1 MKRRRKKLMVII
13 PVAVVCV
20 AGAGTVGYFKVAHT
34 KPAQNVTVQAQSA
47 EAKKG
52 NLSKTIVGT
61 GNLELAEAEDQDA
74 PSGLEI
80 SEVMV
85 ESGDEVK
92 EGDVLAVVD
101 ESSILEAMEQ
111 VQEEISQLD
120 ESIQEYQD
128 SDEENVIES
137 SVSGR
142 VKKINVS
149 AGSDVSDTMVSD
161 GALMVLS
168 LDGKMAVSLSGV
180 SGVSAG
186 DSVTV
191 TLSSGAQVTGTVDSV
206 SGKDCVVTLTDNG
219 TTYGDKVTVT
229 DSSGQELG
237 SGELT
242 IHEPLEITG
251 TSGTV
256 SAVDVSENASVS
268 EGTTLLTLEGSA
280 NETQYQELLAKREA
294 RTATLK
300 KLIQLKADP
309 EIKAEISG
317 TVQSVN
323 VSAGSSTTTDSSGS
337 SSGSSSSGSSGSGK
351 TVSQMSYV
359 RSGNDT
365 TAGNAVQLISLGSTT
380 ASEADTSVVRCSD
393 TGEAVSSDNM
403 TDISDSAVNDQE
415 TGETEEVISLQS
427 DSEQEAEAVALS
439 SSDTD
444 FSSDADGEEDSSN
457 EDTSETSTALQFA
470 IATEGSSTSSTLVIA
485 APVTGQTPVT
495 SVNASDGSY
504 TGSVAWNPG
513 DDSFQ
518 EKTVYQ
524 AVVSLTAGDGY
535 VFRSDSISAIAL
547 GTVSGVSVSQD
558 GKNMSFQITFPETA
572 AQAEEIKKDDSG
584 DGKDPDPADNGEN
597 TDDNKDHDADQ
608 SKDTDQ
614 ITDGTNAASGNT
626 SDQNSSGS
634 DSSDGKS
641 TADNGTDSTSE
652 NNGTDG
658 AAAQSGNDSQTG
670 NNTASGNSAGTSAS
684 VNSASGTSAGASQ
697 TSDTQ
702 ETDSSTSGTELSA
715 SEYSTDVA
723 LFTISPDDTMTL
735 EVSVDELD
743 INSVEIGQEAVVTF
757 DAIEDE
763 EFTGEVTEIGNT
775 ASVNGGVAKYTV
787 SVSVPKDEEM
797 KQGMNASATI
807 TIENREN
814 VITIP
819 VNALQEKGD
828 KVFVY
833 TEKDEDGNLSG
844 ETEVTTGLSDGTT
857 VEITEGLSEG
867 DTVYYNKSGNTD
879 SGSGNASGMP
889 DGMGD
894 FGDMSGGPGGNSD
907 SGNSGGPGGN
917 GGGPGGSGSSGGN
930 GGGTPPNM

>member
-1 MKRRRKKLMVII
+1 MKRRRKRLMVII
-13 PVAVVCV
+13 PVAAVCV

-34 KPAQNVTVQAQSA
+34 KPAQKTAAKTQSA

-61 GNLELAEAEDQDA
+61 GNLDLAEAEEQYV

-80 SEVMV
+80 REVMA
-85 ESGDEVK
+85 ESGDQVK

-111 VQEEISQLD
+111 VQSEISELD
-120 ESIQEYQD
+120 ESIREYQD
-128 SDEENVIES
+128 SDEENVIEA

-180 SGVSAG
+180 SGVAAG

-191 TLSSGAQVTGTVDSV
+191 TLSSGTQVTGTVDFV
-206 SGKDCVVTLTDNG
+206 SGEECMVTLTDNG
-219 TTYGDKVTVT
+219 TTYGDTVTVT
-229 DSSGQELG
+229 DSSGKELG
-237 SGELT
+237 RGGLV

-256 SAVDVSENASVS
+256 SAVNVSENASVS
-268 EGTTLLTLEGSA
+268 EGTVLLTLEGSA

-294 RTATLK
+294 RTVTLK

-323 VSAGSSTTTDSSGS
+323 VSAGSGTSTDSSSGS
-337 SSGSSSSGSSGSGK
+337 SSDKSSSGSSGSGK
-351 TVSQMSYV
+351 TVSQMSYTG
-359 RSGNDT
+359 SGSDT
-365 TAGNAVQLISLGSTT
+365 TEKGAVQLITLSSTAT
-380 ASEADTSVVRCSD
+380 AGENAGMIICSD
-393 TGEAVSSDNM
+393 TGESVS
-403 TDISDSAVNDQE
+403 
-415 TGETEEVISLQS
+415 L
-427 DSEQEAEAVALS
+427 
-439 SSDTD
+439 
-444 FSSDADGEEDSSN
+444 SDADISSDVEGEEDSFN
-457 EDTSETSTALQFA
+457 EDAAETATALQFT
-470 IATEGSSTSSTLVIA
+470 IVQEGTGTASALVIT

-495 SVNASDGSY
+495 SVSAEDGSY
-504 TGSVAWNPG
+504 TGTVTWDPG
-513 DDSFQ
+513 DDNFR

-524 AVVSLTAGDGY
+524 AAVSLTAGDGY
-535 VFRSDSISAIAL
+535 AFQADSISGITL
-547 GTVSGVSVSQD
+547 GTVSGISVSQD
-558 GKNMSFQITFPETA
+558 GKSMSFQITFPETA
-572 AQAEEIKKDDSG
+572 TVAEDVKKEDSG
-584 DGKDPDPADNGEN
+584 NENPD
-597 TDDNKDHDADQ
+597 
-608 SKDTDQ
+608 
-614 ITDGTNAASGNT
+614 
-626 SDQNSSGS
+626 
-634 DSSDGKS
+634 
-641 TADNGTDSTSE
+641 TADNGSSTDDGIDGISDGTDSQQRNGSGQDDKDSTSFNE
-652 NNGTDG
+652 NTSVVNRTNSSEEGKGTG
-658 AAAQSGNDSQTG
+658 VNSAQSGKDQSE
-670 NNTASGNSAGTSAS
+670 NNAVSGNSVGTS
-684 VNSASGTSAGASQ
+684 VNNIFGSSSDALQAGE
-697 TSDTQ
+697 TQ
-702 ETDSSTSGTELSA
+702 ETGSSATTSGTELSA
-715 SEYSTDVA
+715 SEYSTDVVP
-723 LFTISPDDTMTL
+723 FTISPDDTMTL

-757 DAIEDE
+757 DAIEE
-763 EFTGEVTEIGNT
+763 KEFTGEVTEIGNA

-819 VNALQEKGD
+819 VNALQEKGE
-828 KVFVY
+828 KIFVY

-844 ETEVTTGLSDGTT
+844 ETEVTTGLSDGST

-867 DTVYYNKSGNTD
+867 DTVYYSKTGNTD
-879 SGSGNASGMP
+879 SGNSSDSGMP
-889 DGMGD
+889 GDMDG
-894 FGDMSGGPGGNSD
+894 MSGGPGGNSD
-907 SGNSGGPGGN
+907 SGNGGGFGENGGPSGGGN
-917 GGGPGGSGSSGGN
+917 RG

>member
-1 MKRRRKKLMVII
+1 MKRRRKRLMVII
-13 PVAVVCV
+13 LVAAVCV

-34 KPAQNVTVQAQSA
+34 KPVQNVTAQAQSA

-111 VQEEISQLD
+111 VQDEISQLD

-149 AGSDVSDTMVSD
+149 AGSDLSDIMVSD

-191 TLSSGAQVTGTVDSV
+191 TLSSGTQVTGTVDSA
-206 SGKDCVVTLTDNG
+206 SGEDCVVTLTDNG
-219 TTYGDKVTVT
+219 TTYGDTVIVT

-256 SAVDVSENASVS
+256 SAVNVSENASVS

-323 VSAGSSTTTDSSGS
+323 VSAGSSTTTDSSSGS

-359 RSGNDT
+359 VSGSDT

-380 ASEADTSVVRCSD
+380 SIAAIEANVNASVVRCSD
-393 TGEAVSSDNM
+393 TGAAVSSDSVTN
-403 TDISDSAVNDQE
+403 IADSNLNSQE
-415 TGETEEVISLQS
+415 TGETEEIISLQT
-427 DSEQEAEAVALS
+427 DTEQQAEAVALA

-444 FSSDADGEEDSSN
+444 FSSDVGGEGDSSGEN
-457 EDTSETSTALQFA
+457 TSETSTTLQFA
-470 IATEGSSTSSTLVIA
+470 IATEGTSTASSLVIA

-495 SVNASDGSY
+495 SVSATDGSY
-504 TGSVAWNPG
+504 TGTVAWNPG

-524 AVVSLTAGDGY
+524 AVVTLTAGDGY
-535 VFRSDSISAIAL
+535 VFQAGSVSGITL
-547 GTVSGVSVSQD
+547 GTVSGICVSQD
-558 GKNMSFQITFPETA
+558 GKSMSFQITFPETA
-572 AQAEEIKKDDSG
+572 AETEDIKKDDSG
-584 DGKDPDPADNGEN
+584 DGKTSDSTDNGKN
-597 TDDNKDHDADQ
+597 ADDNKDNDA
-608 SKDTDQ
+608 DQ
-614 ITDGTNAASGNT
+614 ITDRAAGQTGNNSGQNGTGST
-626 SDQNSSGS
+626 SSNGK
-634 DSSDGKS
+634 DSSD
-641 TADNGTDSTSE
+641 NGTNSTSE
-652 NNGTDG
+652 TNGNST
-658 AAAQSGNDSQTG
+658 QSGNDQ
-670 NNTASGNSAGTSAS
+670 SGNGAGTSA
-684 VNSASGTSAGASQ
+684 NNISGSSSGAAQ
-697 TSDTQ
+697 TEDTQ
-702 ETDSSTSGTELSA
+702 ETDSSASTSGTELST

-743 INSVEIGQEAVVTF
+743 INSVEIGQEAAVTF
-757 DAIEDE
+757 DAIEDK

-787 SVSVPKDEEM
+787 SVSVPKDDEM

-807 TIENREN
+807 TIVNREH

-819 VNALQEKGD
+819 VNALQEKGN

-879 SGSGNASGMP
+879 SGSGNDSGMP

>member
-34 KPAQNVTVQAQSA
+34 KPVQNVTVQAQSA

-180 SGVSAG
+180 SVVSVG

-191 TLSSGAQVTGTVDSV
+191 TLSSGTQVTGTVDSV

-219 TTYGDKVTVT
+219 TTYGDTVTVT

-256 SAVDVSENASVS
+256 SAVNVSENASVS

-323 VSAGSSTTTDSSGS
+323 VSAGSSTTTDSS
-337 SSGSSSSGSSGSGK
+337 SGSSSGSSGSGK

-359 RSGNDT
+359 VSGS
-365 TAGNAVQLISLGSTT
+365 V
-380 ASEADTSVVRCSD
+380 SVVRCSD
-393 TGEAVSSDNM
+393 TGAAVSSDSV
-403 TDISDSAVNDQE
+403 TDISESDMNSQE
-415 TGETEEVISLQS
+415 AGET
-427 DSEQEAEAVALS
+427 DTEQQTEIVALA
-439 SSDTD
+439 SSDAY
-444 FSSDADGEEDSSN
+444 FSSDVDGEEDSSG
-457 EDTSETSTALQFA
+457 EDTAETSTTLQFA
-470 IATEGSSTSSTLVIA
+470 IATEGTSTASSLVIA
-485 APVTGQTPVT
+485 APVTGQMPVT
-495 SVNASDGSY
+495 SVSATDGSY
-504 TGSVAWNPG
+504 TGTVAWNPG
-513 DDSFQ
+513 DGSFQ

-524 AVVSLTAGDGY
+524 AVVTLTAGDGY
-535 VFRSDSISAIAL
+535 VFQAGSISQIAL
-547 GTVSGVSVSQD
+547 GTVSGISVSQD
-558 GKNMSFQITFPETA
+558 GKSMSFQITFPETA
-572 AQAEEIKKDDSG
+572 AAEDIKKDDSG
-584 DGKDPDPADNGEN
+584 NGNDSTTDGKS
-597 TDDNKDHDADQ
+597 TDDNKDNDADQ
-608 SKDTDQ
+608 V
-614 ITDGTNAASGNT
+614 TDGADGQSGT
-626 SDQNSSGS
+626 
-634 DSSDGKS
+634 DS
-641 TADNGTDSTSE
+641 ADNGTDS
-652 NNGTDG
+652 
-658 AAAQSGNDSQTG
+658 
-670 NNTASGNSAGTSAS
+670 ASGNSGTDGNSTQSGNNQSGGSAASGNSGGTSVS
-684 VNSASGTSAGASQ
+684 DASGSSSGASQ
-697 TSDTQ
+697 TGDSQ

-879 SGSGNASGMP
+879 SGNGNDSGMP

-917 GGGPGGSGSSGGN
+917 GGGPGGSGNSGGN

>member
-20 AGAGTVGYFKVAHT
+20 AGAGIVGYFKVAHT
-34 KPAQNVTVQAQSA
+34 KPVQNVTVQAQSA

-120 ESIQEYQD
+120 ESIREYQD

-186 DSVTV
+186 DSVTI
-191 TLSSGAQVTGTVDSV
+191 TLSSGTQVTGTVDSV

-219 TTYGDKVTVT
+219 TTYGDTVTVT

-256 SAVDVSENASVS
+256 SAVNVSENASVS

-323 VSAGSSTTTDSSGS
+323 VSAGSSTTTDSS
-337 SSGSSSSGSSGSGK
+337 SGSSSGSSGSGK

-359 RSGNDT
+359 VSGS
-365 TAGNAVQLISLGSTT
+365 V
-380 ASEADTSVVRCSD
+380 SVVRCSD
-393 TGEAVSSDNM
+393 TGAAVSSDSV
-403 TDISDSAVNDQE
+403 TDISESDMNSQE
-415 TGETEEVISLQS
+415 AGET
-427 DSEQEAEAVALS
+427 DTEQQTEIVALA
-439 SSDTD
+439 SSDAY
-444 FSSDADGEEDSSN
+444 FSSDVDGEEDSSG
-457 EDTSETSTALQFA
+457 EDTAETSTTLQFA
-470 IATEGSSTSSTLVIA
+470 IATEGTSTASSLVIA
-485 APVTGQTPVT
+485 APVTGQMPVT
-495 SVNASDGSY
+495 SVSATDGSY
-504 TGSVAWNPG
+504 TGTVAWNPG
-513 DDSFQ
+513 DGSFQ

-524 AVVSLTAGDGY
+524 AVVTLTAGDGY
-535 VFRSDSISAIAL
+535 VFQAGSISQIAL
-547 GTVSGVSVSQD
+547 GTVSGISVSQD
-558 GKNMSFQITFPETA
+558 GKSMSFQITFPETA
-572 AQAEEIKKDDSG
+572 AAEDIKKDDSG
-584 DGKDPDPADNGEN
+584 NGNDSTTDGKS
-597 TDDNKDHDADQ
+597 TDDNKDNDADQ
-608 SKDTDQ
+608 V
-614 ITDGTNAASGNT
+614 TDGADGQSGT
-626 SDQNSSGS
+626 
-634 DSSDGKS
+634 DS
-641 TADNGTDSTSE
+641 ADNGTDS
-652 NNGTDG
+652 
-658 AAAQSGNDSQTG
+658 
-670 NNTASGNSAGTSAS
+670 ASGNSGTDGNSTQSGNNQSGGSAASGNSGGTSVS
-684 VNSASGTSAGASQ
+684 DASGSSSGASQ
-697 TSDTQ
+697 TGDSQ

-879 SGSGNASGMP
+879 SGNGNDSGMP

-917 GGGPGGSGSSGGN
+917 GGGPGGSGNSGGN
-930 GGGTPPNM
+930 GGGTLPNM

>member
-20 AGAGTVGYFKVAHT
+20 AGVGTVGYFKVAHT
-34 KPAQNVTVQAQSA
+34 KPVQNVTVQAQSA

-85 ESGDEVK
+85 ESGDEAK

-191 TLSSGAQVTGTVDSV
+191 TLSSGTQVTGTVDSV

-219 TTYGDKVTVT
+219 TTYGDTVTVT

-256 SAVDVSENASVS
+256 SAVNVSENASVC

-317 TVQSVN
+317 TIQSVN
-323 VSAGSSTTTDSSGS
+323 VSAGSSTTTDSS
-337 SSGSSSSGSSGSGK
+337 SGSSSGSSGSGK

-359 RSGNDT
+359 VSGS
-365 TAGNAVQLISLGSTT
+365 V
-380 ASEADTSVVRCSD
+380 SVVRCSD
-393 TGEAVSSDNM
+393 TGAAVSSDSV
-403 TDISDSAVNDQE
+403 TDISESDMNSQE
-415 TGETEEVISLQS
+415 AGET
-427 DSEQEAEAVALS
+427 DTEQQTEIVALAS
-439 SSDTD
+439 SNAY
-444 FSSDADGEEDSSN
+444 FSLDVDGEEDSSG
-457 EDTSETSTALQFA
+457 EDTAETSTTLQFA
-470 IATEGSSTSSTLVIA
+470 IATEGTSTASSLVIA
-485 APVTGQTPVT
+485 APVTGQMPVT
-495 SVNASDGSY
+495 SVSATDGSY
-504 TGSVAWNPG
+504 TGTVAWNPG
-513 DDSFQ
+513 DGSFQ

-524 AVVSLTAGDGY
+524 AVVTLTAGDGY
-535 VFRSDSISAIAL
+535 VFQAGSISQIAL
-547 GTVSGVSVSQD
+547 GTVSGISVSQD
-558 GKNMSFQITFPETA
+558 GKSMSFQITFPETA
-572 AQAEEIKKDDSG
+572 AAEDIKKDDSG
-584 DGKDPDPADNGEN
+584 NGNDSTTDGKS
-597 TDDNKDHDADQ
+597 TDDNKDNDADQ
-608 SKDTDQ
+608 V
-614 ITDGTNAASGNT
+614 TDGADGQSGT
-626 SDQNSSGS
+626 
-634 DSSDGKS
+634 DS
-641 TADNGTDSTSE
+641 ADNGTDS
-652 NNGTDG
+652 
-658 AAAQSGNDSQTG
+658 
-670 NNTASGNSAGTSAS
+670 ASGNSGTDGNSTQSGNNQSGGSAAFGNSGGTSVS
-684 VNSASGTSAGASQ
+684 DASGSSSGASQ
-697 TSDTQ
+697 TGDSQ

-735 EVSVDELD
+735 EVSVDEQD

-879 SGSGNASGMP
+879 SGSGNDSGMP

>member
-34 KPAQNVTVQAQSA
+34 KPVQNVTVQAQSA

-180 SGVSAG
+180 SGVSVG

-191 TLSSGAQVTGTVDSV
+191 TLSSGTQVTGTVDSV

-219 TTYGDKVTVT
+219 TTYGETVTVT

-256 SAVDVSENASVS
+256 SAVNVSENASVS

-323 VSAGSSTTTDSSGS
+323 VSAGSSTTTDSS
-337 SSGSSSSGSSGSGK
+337 SGSSSGSSGSGK

-359 RSGNDT
+359 VSGS
-365 TAGNAVQLISLGSTT
+365 V
-380 ASEADTSVVRCSD
+380 SVVRCSD
-393 TGEAVSSDNM
+393 TGAAVSSDSV
-403 TDISDSAVNDQE
+403 TDISESDMNSQE
-415 TGETEEVISLQS
+415 AGET
-427 DSEQEAEAVALS
+427 DTEQQTEIVALA
-439 SSDTD
+439 SSDAY
-444 FSSDADGEEDSSN
+444 FSSDVDGEEDSSG
-457 EDTSETSTALQFA
+457 EDTAETSTTLQFA
-470 IATEGSSTSSTLVIA
+470 IATEGTSTATSLVIA
-485 APVTGQTPVT
+485 APVTGQMPVT
-495 SVNASDGSY
+495 SVSATDGSY
-504 TGSVAWNPG
+504 TGTVAWNPG
-513 DDSFQ
+513 DGSFQ

-524 AVVSLTAGDGY
+524 AVVTLTAGDGY
-535 VFRSDSISAIAL
+535 VFQAGSISQIAL
-547 GTVSGVSVSQD
+547 GTVSGISVSQD
-558 GKNMSFQITFPETA
+558 GKSMSFQITFPETA
-572 AQAEEIKKDDSG
+572 AAEDIKKDDSG
-584 DGKDPDPADNGEN
+584 NGNDFTTDGKS
-597 TDDNKDHDADQ
+597 TDDNKDNDADQ
-608 SKDTDQ
+608 V
-614 ITDGTNAASGNT
+614 TDGADGQSGT
-626 SDQNSSGS
+626 
-634 DSSDGKS
+634 DS
-641 TADNGTDSTSE
+641 ADNGTDS
-652 NNGTDG
+652 
-658 AAAQSGNDSQTG
+658 
-670 NNTASGNSAGTSAS
+670 ASGNSGTDGNSTQSGNNQSGGSAASGNSGGTSVS
-684 VNSASGTSAGASQ
+684 DASGSSSGASQ
-697 TSDTQ
+697 TGDSQ

-879 SGSGNASGMP
+879 SGNGNDSGMP

-917 GGGPGGSGSSGGN
+917 GGGPGGSGNSGGN

>member
-34 KPAQNVTVQAQSA
+34 KPVQNVTVQAQSA

-180 SGVSAG
+180 SGVSVG

-191 TLSSGAQVTGTVDSV
+191 TLSSGTQVTGTVDSV

-219 TTYGDKVTVT
+219 TTYGDTVTVT

-256 SAVDVSENASVS
+256 SAVNVSENASVS

-323 VSAGSSTTTDSSGS
+323 VSAGSSTTTDSS
-337 SSGSSSSGSSGSGK
+337 SGSSSGSSGSGK

-359 RSGNDT
+359 VSGS
-365 TAGNAVQLISLGSTT
+365 V
-380 ASEADTSVVRCSD
+380 SVVRCSD
-393 TGEAVSSDNM
+393 TGAAVSSDSV
-403 TDISDSAVNDQE
+403 TDISESDMNSQE
-415 TGETEEVISLQS
+415 AGET
-427 DSEQEAEAVALS
+427 DTEQQTEIVALA
-439 SSDTD
+439 SSDAY
-444 FSSDADGEEDSSN
+444 FSSDVDGEEDSSG
-457 EDTSETSTALQFA
+457 EDTAETSTTLQFA
-470 IATEGSSTSSTLVIA
+470 IATEGTSTASSLVIA
-485 APVTGQTPVT
+485 APVTGQMPVT
-495 SVNASDGSY
+495 SVSATDGSY
-504 TGSVAWNPG
+504 TGTVAWNPG
-513 DDSFQ
+513 DGSFQ

-524 AVVSLTAGDGY
+524 AVVTLTAGDGY
-535 VFRSDSISAIAL
+535 VFQAGSISQIVL
-547 GTVSGVSVSQD
+547 GTVSGISVSQD
-558 GKNMSFQITFPETA
+558 GKSMSFQITFPETA
-572 AQAEEIKKDDSG
+572 AAEDIKKDDSG
-584 DGKDPDPADNGEN
+584 NGNDFTTDGKS
-597 TDDNKDHDADQ
+597 TDDNKDNDADQ
-608 SKDTDQ
+608 V
-614 ITDGTNAASGNT
+614 TDGADGQSGT
-626 SDQNSSGS
+626 
-634 DSSDGKS
+634 DS
-641 TADNGTDSTSE
+641 ADNGTDS
-652 NNGTDG
+652 
-658 AAAQSGNDSQTG
+658 
-670 NNTASGNSAGTSAS
+670 ASGNSGTDGNSTQSGNNQSGGSAASGNSGGTSVS
-684 VNSASGTSAGASQ
+684 DASGSSSGASQ
-697 TSDTQ
+697 TGDSQ

-879 SGSGNASGMP
+879 SGNGNDSGMP

-917 GGGPGGSGSSGGN
+917 GGGPGGSGNSGGN

>member
-34 KPAQNVTVQAQSA
+34 KPVQNVTVQAQSA

-180 SGVSAG
+180 SGVSVG

-191 TLSSGAQVTGTVDSV
+191 TLSSGTQVTGTVDSV

-219 TTYGDKVTVT
+219 TTYGDTVTVT

-256 SAVDVSENASVS
+256 SAVNVSENASVS

-294 RTATLK
+294 RTETLK

-309 EIKAEISG
+309 EIKVEISG

-323 VSAGSSTTTDSSGS
+323 VSAGSSTTTDSS
-337 SSGSSSSGSSGSGK
+337 SGSSSGSSGSGK

-359 RSGNDT
+359 VSGS
-365 TAGNAVQLISLGSTT
+365 VSV
-380 ASEADTSVVRCSD
+380 SVVRCSD
-393 TGEAVSSDNM
+393 TGAAVSSDSV
-403 TDISDSAVNDQE
+403 TDISESDMNSQE
-415 TGETEEVISLQS
+415 AGET
-427 DSEQEAEAVALS
+427 DTEQQTEIVALA
-439 SSDTD
+439 SSDAY
-444 FSSDADGEEDSSN
+444 FSSDVDGEEDSSG
-457 EDTSETSTALQFA
+457 EDTAETSTTLQFA
-470 IATEGSSTSSTLVIA
+470 IATEGTSTASFLVIA
-485 APVTGQTPVT
+485 APVTGQMPVT
-495 SVNASDGSY
+495 SVSATDGSY
-504 TGSVAWNPG
+504 TGTVAWNPG
-513 DDSFQ
+513 DGSFQ

-524 AVVSLTAGDGY
+524 AVVTLTAGDGY
-535 VFRSDSISAIAL
+535 VFQAGSISQIAL
-547 GTVSGVSVSQD
+547 GTVSGISVSQD
-558 GKNMSFQITFPETA
+558 GKSMSFQITFPETA
-572 AQAEEIKKDDSG
+572 AAEDIKKDDSG
-584 DGKDPDPADNGEN
+584 NGNDSTTDGKS
-597 TDDNKDHDADQ
+597 TDDNKDNDADQ
-608 SKDTDQ
+608 V
-614 ITDGTNAASGNT
+614 TDGADGQSGK
-626 SDQNSSGS
+626 
-634 DSSDGKS
+634 DS
-641 TADNGTDSTSE
+641 ADNGTDS
-652 NNGTDG
+652 
-658 AAAQSGNDSQTG
+658 
-670 NNTASGNSAGTSAS
+670 ASGNSGTDGNSTQSGNNQSGGSAASGNSGGTSVS
-684 VNSASGTSAGASQ
+684 DASGSSSGASQ
-697 TSDTQ
+697 TGDSQ

-807 TIENREN
+807 TIENCEN

-879 SGSGNASGMP
+879 SGNGNDSGMP

>member
-1 MKRRRKKLMVII
+1 MKRRHKKLMVII
-13 PVAVVCV
+13 PAAAICV

-34 KPAQNVTVQAQSA
+34 KPIQKETVAAQSA
-47 EAKKG
+47 EARKG

-61 GNLELAEAEDQDA
+61 GNLELADSEDQEA

-80 SEVMV
+80 SEVKV

-92 EGDVLAVVD
+92 KGDVLAVVD
-101 ESSILEAMEQ
+101 ESSILEAMES
-111 VQEEISQLD
+111 VQNEISELD
-120 ESIQEYQD
+120 KSIQEYQD
-128 SDEENVIES
+128 SDEDNVIES

-149 AGSDVSDTMVSD
+149 AGTDISDTMLSD

-168 LDGKMAVSLSGV
+168 LDGKMEVSLSKV
-180 SGVSAG
+180 SGAATG

-191 TLSSGAQVTGTVDSV
+191 TLSSGTQVTGTVDSV
-206 SGKDCVVTLTDNG
+206 SGETCVVTLTDNG
-219 TTYGDKVTVT
+219 TTDGDTVTVT
-229 DSSGQELG
+229 DSDGNKLG
-237 SGELT
+237 SGKLT

-256 SAVDVSENASVS
+256 SAVNVSENASVF

-294 RTATLK
+294 RTVTLK
-300 KLIQLKADP
+300 KLIRLKADP

-323 VSAGSSTTTDSSGS
+323 ASTGSSTTSNSSGS
-337 SSGSSSSGSSGSGK
+337 SSGSSDSGSGK

-359 RSGNDT
+359 KSGRDT
-365 TAGNAVQLISLGSTT
+365 NTGNAVQLISLNNTT
-380 ASEADTSVVRCSD
+380 ATDVNMTQTGASVSAVKCSD
-393 TGEAVSSDNM
+393 TGSTDSSDCVS
-403 TDISDSAVNDQE
+403 DISDSDRDDQE
-415 TGETEEVISLQS
+415 TGDMSENISLL
-427 DSEQEAEAVALS
+427 A

-444 FSSDADGEEDSSN
+444 FFSDDDGKDDSSGT
-457 EDTSETSTALQFA
+457 DISETSTVLQFS
-470 IATEGSSTSSTLVIA
+470 IATEGTSTASSLVVTT
-485 APVTGQTPVT
+485 PLTGQAPVT
-495 SVNASDGSY
+495 SVNAADGSY
-504 TGSVAWNPG
+504 TGTISWNPDNG
-513 DDSFQ
+513 TFR
-518 EKTVYQ
+518 EKTIYQ
-524 AVVSLTAGDGY
+524 AVISLTAEDGY
-535 VFRSDSISAIAL
+535 VFQAGSISGIAL
-547 GTVSGVSVSQD
+547 GTVSGISVSQD
-558 GKNMSFQITFPETA
+558 GKTMSFQITFPETA
-572 AQAEEIKKDDSG
+572 AQAEEVKKDSSDT
-584 DGKDPDPADNGEN
+584 DNGKDSDSTDNGRD
-597 TDDNKDHDADQ
+597 TDDN
-608 SKDTDQ
+608 TNQ
-614 ITDGTNAASGNT
+614 ITDGTGSQSENNSGQDGSAA
-626 SDQNSSGS
+626 
-634 DSSDGKS
+634 
-641 TADNGTDSTSE
+641 NGTDKGNE

-658 AAAQSGNDSQTG
+658 NSTQNGSNGQSGNNDAAG
-670 NNTASGNSAGTSAS
+670 NNTGTSA
-684 VNSASGTSAGASQ
+684 NGASGASSGSTSTDSQETASSKS
-697 TSDTQ
+697 TSD
-702 ETDSSTSGTELSA
+702 TELSA

-735 EVSVDELD
+735 DVSVDELD
-743 INSVEIGQEAVVTF
+743 INSVEIGQEAAVTF

-787 SVSVPKDEEM
+787 SISVPKDEAM

-833 TEKDEDGNLSG
+833 TKEDADGNLSG

-867 DTVYYNKSGNTD
+867 DTVYYNKTGSSD
-879 SGSGNASGMP
+879 SQNSDNSDMP
-889 DGMGD
+889 GGMGD
-894 FGDMSGGPGGNSD
+894 FGDMSGGHGGNSD
-907 SGNSGGPGGN
+907 SGNGGAPGGNGGPGGN
-917 GGGPGGSGSSGGN
+917 GSSGGN

>member
-1 MKRRRKKLMVII
+1 MAYLEVEGMKRRRKKIMLII
-13 PVAVVCV
+13 PAAVICV

-34 KPAQNVTVQAQSA
+34 KPVQNVTAQAQSA

-92 EGDVLAVVD
+92 EGDALAVVD

-111 VQEEISQLD
+111 VQDEISQLD

-149 AGSDVSDTMVSD
+149 AGSDLSDIMVSD

-191 TLSSGAQVTGTVDSV
+191 TLSSGTQVTGTVDSA
-206 SGKDCVVTLTDNG
+206 SGEDCVVTLTDNG
-219 TTYGDKVTVT
+219 TTYGDTVIVT

-256 SAVDVSENASVS
+256 SAVNVSENASVS

-323 VSAGSSTTTDSSGS
+323 VSAGSSTTTDSSSGS

-359 RSGNDT
+359 VSGSDT

-380 ASEADTSVVRCSD
+380 SIAAIEVNVNASVVRCSD
-393 TGEAVSSDNM
+393 TGAAVSSDSVTN
-403 TDISDSAVNDQE
+403 IADSNLNSQE
-415 TGETEEVISLQS
+415 TGETEEIISLQT
-427 DSEQEAEAVALS
+427 DTEQQAEAVALA

-444 FSSDADGEEDSSN
+444 FSSDVGGEGDSSGEN
-457 EDTSETSTALQFA
+457 TSETSTTLQFA
-470 IATEGSSTSSTLVIA
+470 IATEGTSTASSLVIA

-495 SVNASDGSY
+495 SVSATDGSY
-504 TGSVAWNPG
+504 TGTVAWNPG

-524 AVVSLTAGDGY
+524 AVVTLTAGDGY
-535 VFRSDSISAIAL
+535 VFQAGSVSGITL
-547 GTVSGVSVSQD
+547 GTVSGICVSQD
-558 GKNMSFQITFPETA
+558 GKSMSFQITFPETA
-572 AQAEEIKKDDSG
+572 AETEDIKKDDSG
-584 DGKDPDPADNGEN
+584 DGKTSDSTDNGKN
-597 TDDNKDHDADQ
+597 ADDNKDNDA
-608 SKDTDQ
+608 DQ
-614 ITDGTNAASGNT
+614 ITDRAAGQTGNNSGQNGTGST
-626 SDQNSSGS
+626 SSNGK
-634 DSSDGKS
+634 DSSD
-641 TADNGTDSTSE
+641 NGTNSTSE
-652 NNGTDG
+652 TNGNST
-658 AAAQSGNDSQTG
+658 QSGNDQ
-670 NNTASGNSAGTSAS
+670 SGNGAGTSA
-684 VNSASGTSAGASQ
+684 NNISGSSSGASQ
-697 TSDTQ
+697 TEDTQ
-702 ETDSSTSGTELSA
+702 ETDSSASTSGTELST

-743 INSVEIGQEAVVTF
+743 INSVEIGQEAAVTF
-757 DAIEDE
+757 DAIEDK

-819 VNALQEKGD
+819 VNALQEKGN

-879 SGSGNASGMP
+879 SGSGNDSGMP

-930 GGGTPPNM
+930 GGGTSPNM

>member
-1 MKRRRKKLMVII
+1 MAYLEVEGMKRRRKKIMLII
-13 PVAVVCV
+13 PAAVICV

-34 KPAQNVTVQAQSA
+34 KPVQNVTAQAQSA

-85 ESGDEVK
+85 ESGDEAK

-111 VQEEISQLD
+111 VQDEISQLD

-149 AGSDVSDTMVSD
+149 AGSDLSDIMVSD

-191 TLSSGAQVTGTVDSV
+191 TLSSGTQVTGTVDSA
-206 SGKDCVVTLTDNG
+206 SGEDCVVTLTDNG
-219 TTYGDKVTVT
+219 TTYGDTVIVT

-256 SAVDVSENASVS
+256 SAVNVSENASVS

-323 VSAGSSTTTDSSGS
+323 VSAGSSTTTDSSSGS

-359 RSGNDT
+359 VSGSDT
-365 TAGNAVQLISLGSTT
+365 TTGNAVQLISLGSTT
-380 ASEADTSVVRCSD
+380 SIAAIEANVNASVVRCSD
-393 TGEAVSSDNM
+393 TGAAVSSDSVTN
-403 TDISDSAVNDQE
+403 IADSNLNSQE
-415 TGETEEVISLQS
+415 TGETEEIISLQT
-427 DSEQEAEAVALS
+427 DTEQQAEAVALA

-444 FSSDADGEEDSSN
+444 FSSDVGGEGDSSGEN
-457 EDTSETSTALQFA
+457 TSETSTTLQFA
-470 IATEGSSTSSTLVIA
+470 IATEGTSTASSLVIA

-495 SVNASDGSY
+495 SVSATDGSY
-504 TGSVAWNPG
+504 TGTVAWNPG

-524 AVVSLTAGDGY
+524 AVVTLTAGDGY
-535 VFRSDSISAIAL
+535 VFQAGSVSGITL
-547 GTVSGVSVSQD
+547 GTVSGICVSQD
-558 GKNMSFQITFPETA
+558 GKSMSFQITFPETA
-572 AQAEEIKKDDSG
+572 AETEDIKKDDSG
-584 DGKDPDPADNGEN
+584 DGKTSDSTDNGKN
-597 TDDNKDHDADQ
+597 ADDNKDNDA
-608 SKDTDQ
+608 DQ
-614 ITDGTNAASGNT
+614 ITDRAAGQTGNNSGQNGTGST
-626 SDQNSSGS
+626 SSNGK
-634 DSSDGKS
+634 DSSD
-641 TADNGTDSTSE
+641 NGTNSTSE
-652 NNGTDG
+652 TNGNST
-658 AAAQSGNDSQTG
+658 QSGNDQ
-670 NNTASGNSAGTSAS
+670 SGNGAGTSA
-684 VNSASGTSAGASQ
+684 NNISGSSSGASQ
-697 TSDTQ
+697 TEDTQ
-702 ETDSSTSGTELSA
+702 ETDSSASTSGIELST

-743 INSVEIGQEAVVTF
+743 INSVEIGQEAAVTF
-757 DAIEDE
+757 DAIEDK

-819 VNALQEKGD
+819 VNALQEKGN

-879 SGSGNASGMP
+879 SGSGNDSGMP

>member
-1 MKRRRKKLMVII
+1 
-13 PVAVVCV
+13 
-20 AGAGTVGYFKVAHT
+20 
-34 KPAQNVTVQAQSA
+34 
-47 EAKKG
+47 
-52 NLSKTIVGT
+52 
-61 GNLELAEAEDQDA
+61 
-74 PSGLEI
+74 
-80 SEVMV
+80 
-85 ESGDEVK
+85 
-92 EGDVLAVVD
+92 
-101 ESSILEAMEQ
+101 MEQ
-111 VQEEISQLD
+111 VQDEISQLD

-149 AGSDVSDTMVSD
+149 AGSDLSDIMVSD

-191 TLSSGAQVTGTVDSV
+191 TLSSGTQVTGTVDSA
-206 SGKDCVVTLTDNG
+206 SGEDCVVTLTDNG
-219 TTYGDKVTVT
+219 TTYGDTVIVT

-256 SAVDVSENASVS
+256 SAVNVSENASVS

-323 VSAGSSTTTDSSGS
+323 VSAGSSTTTDSSSGS

-359 RSGNDT
+359 VSGSDT

-380 ASEADTSVVRCSD
+380 SIAAIEANVNASVVRCSD
-393 TGEAVSSDNM
+393 TGAAVSSDSVTN
-403 TDISDSAVNDQE
+403 IADSNLNSQE
-415 TGETEEVISLQS
+415 TGETEEIISLQT
-427 DSEQEAEAVALS
+427 DTEQQAEAVALA

-444 FSSDADGEEDSSN
+444 FSSDVGGEGDSSGEN
-457 EDTSETSTALQFA
+457 TSETSTTLQFA
-470 IATEGSSTSSTLVIA
+470 IATEGTSTASSLVIA

-495 SVNASDGSY
+495 SVSATDGSY
-504 TGSVAWNPG
+504 TGTVAWNPG

-524 AVVSLTAGDGY
+524 AVVTLTAGDGY
-535 VFRSDSISAIAL
+535 VFQAGSVSGITL
-547 GTVSGVSVSQD
+547 GTVSGICVSQD
-558 GKNMSFQITFPETA
+558 GKSMSFQITFPETA
-572 AQAEEIKKDDSG
+572 AETEDIKKDDPG
-584 DGKDPDPADNGEN
+584 DGKTSDSTDNGKN
-597 TDDNKDHDADQ
+597 ADDNKDNDA
-608 SKDTDQ
+608 DQ
-614 ITDGTNAASGNT
+614 ITDRAAGQTGNNSGQNGTGST
-626 SDQNSSGS
+626 SSNGM
-634 DSSDGKS
+634 DSSD
-641 TADNGTDSTSE
+641 NGTNSTSE
-652 NNGTDG
+652 TNGNST
-658 AAAQSGNDSQTG
+658 QSGNDQ
-670 NNTASGNSAGTSAS
+670 SGNGAGTSA
-684 VNSASGTSAGASQ
+684 NNISGSSSGASQ
-697 TSDTQ
+697 TEDTQ
-702 ETDSSTSGTELSA
+702 ETDSSASTSGTELST

-743 INSVEIGQEAVVTF
+743 INSVEIGQEAAVTF
-757 DAIEDE
+757 DAIEDK

-819 VNALQEKGD
+819 VNALQEKGN

-879 SGSGNASGMP
+879 SGSGNDSGMP

-907 SGNSGGPGGN
+907 SGNSGGSGGN

>member
-1 MKRRRKKLMVII
+1 MAYLEVEGMKRRRKKIMLII
-13 PVAVVCV
+13 PAAVICV

-34 KPAQNVTVQAQSA
+34 KPVQNVTAQAQSA

-111 VQEEISQLD
+111 VQDEISQLD

-149 AGSDVSDTMVSD
+149 AGSDLSDIMVSD

-191 TLSSGAQVTGTVDSV
+191 TLSSGTQVTGTVDSA
-206 SGKDCVVTLTDNG
+206 SGEDCVVTLTDNG
-219 TTYGDKVTVT
+219 TTYGDTVIVT

-256 SAVDVSENASVS
+256 SAVNVSENASVS

-323 VSAGSSTTTDSSGS
+323 VSAGSSTTTDSSSGS
-337 SSGSSSSGSSGSGK
+337 FSGSSSSGSSGSGK

-359 RSGNDT
+359 VSGSDT
-365 TAGNAVQLISLGSTT
+365 TAGNAVQLMSLGSTT
-380 ASEADTSVVRCSD
+380 SIAAIEANVNASVVRCSD
-393 TGEAVSSDNM
+393 TGAAVSSDSVTN
-403 TDISDSAVNDQE
+403 IADSNLNSQE
-415 TGETEEVISLQS
+415 TGETEEIISLQT
-427 DSEQEAEAVALS
+427 DTEQQAEAVALA

-444 FSSDADGEEDSSN
+444 FSSDVGGEGDSSGEN
-457 EDTSETSTALQFA
+457 TSETSTTLQFA
-470 IATEGSSTSSTLVIA
+470 IATEGTSTASSLVIA

-495 SVNASDGSY
+495 SVSATDGSY
-504 TGSVAWNPG
+504 TGTVAWNPG

-524 AVVSLTAGDGY
+524 AVVTLTAGDGY
-535 VFRSDSISAIAL
+535 VFQAGSVSGITL
-547 GTVSGVSVSQD
+547 GTVSGICVSQD
-558 GKNMSFQITFPETA
+558 GKSMSFQITFPETA
-572 AQAEEIKKDDSG
+572 AEKEDIKKDDSG
-584 DGKDPDPADNGEN
+584 DGKTSDSTDNGKN
-597 TDDNKDHDADQ
+597 ADDNKDNDA
-608 SKDTDQ
+608 DQ
-614 ITDGTNAASGNT
+614 ITDRAAGQTGNNSGQNGTGST
-626 SDQNSSGS
+626 SSNGK
-634 DSSDGKS
+634 DSL
-641 TADNGTDSTSE
+641 DNGTNSTSE
-652 NNGTDG
+652 TNGNST
-658 AAAQSGNDSQTG
+658 QSGNDQ
-670 NNTASGNSAGTSAS
+670 SGNGAGTSA
-684 VNSASGTSAGASQ
+684 NNISGSSSGASQ
-697 TSDTQ
+697 TEDTQ
-702 ETDSSTSGTELSA
+702 ETDSSASTSGTELST

-743 INSVEIGQEAVVTF
+743 INSVEIGQEAAVTF
-757 DAIEDE
+757 DAIEDK

-819 VNALQEKGD
+819 VNALQEKGN

-879 SGSGNASGMP
+879 SGSGNDSGMP